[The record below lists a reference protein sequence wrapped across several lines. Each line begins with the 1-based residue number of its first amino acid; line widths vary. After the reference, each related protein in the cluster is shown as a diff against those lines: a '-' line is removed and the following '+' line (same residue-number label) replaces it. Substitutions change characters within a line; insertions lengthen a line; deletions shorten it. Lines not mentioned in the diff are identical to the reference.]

1 MHYVDFARYYVW
13 ISKSNEKEI
22 ISNYAD
28 CNISGNRD
36 CSGEDWNNIERI
48 FKEKVKCLKRYIS
61 IRKG

>member
-48 FKEKVKCLKRYIS
+48 FKEKVKC
-61 IRKG
+61 